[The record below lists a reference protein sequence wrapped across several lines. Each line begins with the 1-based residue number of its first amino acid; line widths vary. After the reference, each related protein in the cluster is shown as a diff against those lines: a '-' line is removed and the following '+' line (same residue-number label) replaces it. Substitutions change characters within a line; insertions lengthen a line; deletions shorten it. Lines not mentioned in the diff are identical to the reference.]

1 VQIISTRCR
10 TFEYT
15 VTAQGPCAVDMEW
28 GIGVRK
34 CFRDCLRVS
43 VGVRHGELTLAGA
56 AVQTVL
62 RIAGET
68 DAREVV
74 IDGVAHVPGDR
85 PGVTAA
91 VDVLSALADTLDV
104 LVEMTER
111 LEQRGER
118 VHLMPF
124 GWHKE
129 CHTEAVVGPGA
140 RQIIRLPVD
149 GDVPVH
155 PRFRGMRPVF
165 DRRRRGRCVTG

>member
-1 VQIISTRCR
+1 
-10 TFEYT
+10 
-15 VTAQGPCAVDMEW
+15 MEW

-34 CFRDCLRVS
+34 CFDDCLRVS
-43 VGVRHGELTLAGA
+43 VGVGRGDLTLTGA
-56 AVQTVL
+56 AVRTVL
-62 RIAGET
+62 RIAAET

-85 PGVTAA
+85 ISATGQ

-104 LVEMTER
+104 LVEITER

-124 GWHKE
+124 GWHKD
-129 CHTEAVVGPGA
+129 CHTEAEVGPGA

-149 GDVPVH
+149 GHVPAH
-155 PRFRGMRPVF
+155 PGFRGIHPLAG
-165 DRRRRGRCVTG
+165 RRRRGRCVPGSC

>member
-1 VQIISTRCR
+1 MQIISTRCR

-15 VTAQGPCAVDMEW
+15 VTAQGPCAVDMGW
-28 GIGVRK
+28 GIG
-34 CFRDCLRVS
+34 
-43 VGVRHGELTLAGA
+43 
-56 AVQTVL
+56 
-62 RIAGET
+62 
-68 DAREVV
+68 
-74 IDGVAHVPGDR
+74 
-85 PGVTAA
+85 
-91 VDVLSALADTLDV
+91 ALADTLDV

-140 RQIIRLPVD
+140 RQIIRLAGD

-155 PRFRGMRPVF
+155 PRFRGIRPLS
-165 DRRRRGRCVTG
+165 DRRRHGRCVTG